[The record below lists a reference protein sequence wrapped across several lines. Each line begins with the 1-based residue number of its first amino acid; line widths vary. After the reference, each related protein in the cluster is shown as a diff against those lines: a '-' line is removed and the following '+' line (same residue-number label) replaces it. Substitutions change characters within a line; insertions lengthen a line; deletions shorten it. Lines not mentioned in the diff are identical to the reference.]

1 MLGFGDFK
9 HYKYANDQFFYHNQ
23 SILAQMFRFYDNILR
38 IMKYCNKKKIGN
50 DGALIECIFYLY
62 ITKFNNINIKRSNIS
77 GFFIRE
83 LN

>member
-1 MLGFGDFK
+1 
-9 HYKYANDQFFYHNQ
+9 
-23 SILAQMFRFYDNILR
+23 MFRFYDNILR

-62 ITKFNNINIKRSNIS
+62 ITKFNNINLKRSNIS